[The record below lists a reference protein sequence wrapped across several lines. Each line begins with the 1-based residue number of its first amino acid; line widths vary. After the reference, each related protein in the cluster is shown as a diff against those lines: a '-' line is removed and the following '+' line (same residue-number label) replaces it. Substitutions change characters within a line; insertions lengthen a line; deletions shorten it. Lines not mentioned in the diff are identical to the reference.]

1 MHRTEQN
8 RPTPKVDV
16 EVLQA
21 AKVWLCGR
29 GRESLEELIC
39 QGYVAEVSEW
49 GGADPSYERGRT
61 IDEEEMGAG
70 IVLSPTGEVADD
82 TLDVGGGG
90 HEDVHRVEARLC
102 LAVARYGFDDWC

>member
-1 MHRTEQN
+1 VSRW
-8 RPTPKVDV
+8 KSSSAKA
-16 EVLQA
+16 VLQ
-21 AKVWLCGR
+21 R
-29 GRESLEELIC
+29 C
-39 QGYVAEVSEW
+39 QNEGCV
-49 GGADPSYERGRT
+49 DPSYERGRT